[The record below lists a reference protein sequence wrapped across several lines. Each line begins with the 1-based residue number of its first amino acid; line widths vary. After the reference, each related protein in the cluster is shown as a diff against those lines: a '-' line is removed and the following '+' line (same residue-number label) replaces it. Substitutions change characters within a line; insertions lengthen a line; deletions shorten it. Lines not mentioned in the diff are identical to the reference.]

1 MNGSGPAR
9 APPKENSPYSRSL
22 CIFFCLVRLV
32 KRDVLNT
39 RKRPATGVPAL
50 PGFSYFASISTSTA
64 PTYITYTHAHT
75 RVYPGKVEHSR
86 GIHGSA
92 DDHHVEYVWIAKI
105 IDNFNRLPK
114 DRACL
119 RIVRESGIICDK
131 FSFFLPRIKAVERRE
146 RRGGVNARDSVAVT
160 IRQRRHNV

>member
-75 RVYPGKVEHSR
+75 RACIRERSNTRAEFMGRPTTTTWNTFGSR
-86 GIHGSA
+86 KLS
-92 DDHHVEYVWIAKI
+92 I
-105 IDNFNRLPK
+105 ILPK
-114 DRACL
+114 DDP
-119 RIVRESGIICDK
+119 VPESFEKGIICDK

>member
-64 PTYITYTHAHT
+64 PTYITYTHT
-75 RVYPGKVEHSR
+75 RTRACIRERSNTRAEFMGRPTTTTWNTFGSR
-86 GIHGSA
+86 KLS
-92 DDHHVEYVWIAKI
+92 I
-105 IDNFNRLPK
+105 ILPK
-114 DRACL
+114 DDPAPESFEKAGSSVTNFPFSFREL
-119 RIVRESGIICDK
+119 KRLSGESGEEG
-131 FSFFLPRIKAVERRE
+131 LTRE
-146 RRGGVNARDSVAVT
+146 TAWR
-160 IRQRRHNV
+160 

>member
-64 PTYITYTHAHT
+64 PTYITYTPTRTHAC
-75 RVYPGKVEHSR
+75 VSGKGRTLARNSWVGRRPPR
-86 GIHGSA
+86 GI
-92 DDHHVEYVWIAKI
+92 
-105 IDNFNRLPK
+105 RL
-114 DRACL
+114 DR
-119 RIVRESGIICDK
+119 E
-131 FSFFLPRIKAVERRE
+131 
-146 RRGGVNARDSVAVT
+146 NY
-160 IRQRRHNV
+160 

>member
-64 PTYITYTHAHT
+64 PTYITYTRT
-75 RVYPGKVEHSR
+75 RT
-86 GIHGSA
+86 
-92 DDHHVEYVWIAKI
+92 
-105 IDNFNRLPK
+105 
-114 DRACL
+114 RACIRERSNTRAEFMGRPTTTTWNTFGSRKL
-119 RIVRESGIICDK
+119 LIILIVCRKIVPASESFEKAGSSVTNFPFSFRELKRLSGESGEEG
-131 FSFFLPRIKAVERRE
+131 LTRE
-146 RRGGVNARDSVAVT
+146 TAWR
-160 IRQRRHNV
+160 

>member
-64 PTYITYTHAHT
+64 PTYITYTRT
-75 RVYPGKVEHSR
+75 RTRACIRERSNTRAEFMGRPTTTTWNTFGSR
-86 GIHGSA
+86 
-92 DDHHVEYVWIAKI
+92 KLLI
-105 IDNFNRLPK
+105 ILPK
-114 DRACL
+114 DDPVPESFEKAGSSVTNFPFSFREL
-119 RIVRESGIICDK
+119 KRLSGESGEEG
-131 FSFFLPRIKAVERRE
+131 LTRE
-146 RRGGVNARDSVAVT
+146 TAWR
-160 IRQRRHNV
+160 

>member
-1 MNGSGPAR
+1 M
-9 APPKENSPYSRSL
+9 
-22 CIFFCLVRLV
+22 RLV

-64 PTYITYTHAHT
+64 PTYITYAHA
-75 RVYPGKVEHSR
+75 RVSYPGKVEHSR

-114 DRACL
+114 DDPAPESLEKAGSSVTNVPFSFREL
-119 RIVRESGIICDK
+119 KRLSGESGEEG
-131 FSFFLPRIKAVERRE
+131 LTRE
-146 RRGGVNARDSVAVT
+146 TAWR
-160 IRQRRHNV
+160 